1 MGTNVRTNEERTKV
15 NPKVHRLRRETKN
28 QTIPMNQ
35 SEEKW
40 EKHHFLAFL
49 RGLRGIRGHYEF
61 SQKYENSQ
69 IVGIT

>member
-1 MGTNVRTNEERTKV
+1 MCKFSGKWERTNVWTNGRTEA

-40 EKHHFLAFL
+40 EKPHFKAFL
-49 RGLRGIRGHYEF
+49 RGLRGIIGD
-61 SQKYENSQ
+61 
-69 IVGIT
+69 